1 MNHSIVSLISS
12 LTGYITAINSTTRLS
27 AIGLDWG
34 VIPSTIVPL
43 LIFSLRTINLTL
55 ATLRMLTVVR
65 GHRATAW
72 FLGILHSF
80 LFVITIAGVL
90 GNLQNPWNLV
100 AYAAGFATGN
110 VLGMAIDAKLAPG
123 HSLLRITS
131 ARRGTAILESLHE
144 LGHGATEYS
153 GQGRSGTVS
162 VILCYVPRRQVK
174 QVKRHVISTDPEAF
188 ITAKNVYRIQH
199 GLWQ

>member
-1 MNHSIVSLISS
+1 MNHSIVSLISN
-12 LTGYITAINSTTRLS
+12 LTGYTTTRLP

-34 VIPSTIVPL
+34 LIPSTIVPW

-65 GHRATAW
+65 GRRATAW
-72 FLGILHSF
+72 FLGILHSS

-90 GNLQNPWNLV
+90 GNLHNPWNLI
-100 AYAAGFATGN
+100 AYAAGLATGN
-110 VLGMAIDAKLAPG
+110 VLGMTIEAKLAPG

-131 ARRGTAILESLHE
+131 ARRGTAILESLHGH
-144 LGHGATEYS
+144 GHGATEYS

-162 VILCYVPRRQVK
+162 VILCYVPRSQVE
-174 QVKRHVISTDPEAF
+174 QVKRQVVNTDPEAF
-188 ITAKNVYRIQH
+188 ITVDHVRQLC
-199 GLWQ
+199 GGWRT

>member
-1 MNHSIVSLISS
+1 MNHSIVSLISN
-12 LTGYITAINSTTRLS
+12 LTGYITAINSTTGLS

-43 LIFSLRTINLTL
+43 LIFGLRTINLTL

-72 FLGILHSF
+72 FLGILHSS

-100 AYAAGFATGN
+100 AYAAGLATGN
-110 VLGMAIDAKLAPG
+110 VLGMAIEAKLAPG

-131 ARRGTAILESLHE
+131 AQRGTAILESLHGH
-144 LGHGATEYS
+144 GHGATEYS

-162 VILCYVPRRQVK
+162 VILCYVPRRQVE
-174 QVKRHVISTDPEAF
+174 QVKRQVVNTDPEAF
-188 ITAKNVYRIQH
+188 ITVDHVRQLR
-199 GLWQ
+199 GGWRT

>member
-1 MNHSIVSLISS
+1 MNHSIVSFISS
-12 LTGYITAINSTTRLS
+12 LTGYITAITSTTRLP

-34 VIPSTIVPL
+34 VIPSTIVPW
-43 LIFSLRTINLTL
+43 LIFGLRTINLTL

-72 FLGILHSF
+72 FLGILHSS

-100 AYAAGFATGN
+100 AYAAGLATGN
-110 VLGMAIDAKLAPG
+110 VLGMVIEAKLAPG

-131 ARRGTAILESLHE
+131 ARRGTAILESLHGNE
-144 LGHGATEYS
+144 YGATEYS

-162 VILCYVPRRQVK
+162 VILCYVPRRQVE
-174 QVKRHVISTDPEAF
+174 QVKRHVINTDPEAF
-188 ITAKNVYRIQH
+188 ITVDHVRQLR
-199 GLWQ
+199 GGWRT